1 MRSFYIFTSLVG
13 LIPFFIGLS
22 RFNKL
27 DSTLKIIF
35 YLVSISL
42 GMTLLMI
49 YFGITK
55 RSNSWLMHIY
65 TVVEFLLIS
74 YFYYKLF
81 SKKIFRKIILI
92 LFGIFSIIVIL
103 NKIYLE
109 PLNKIDNY
117 SLTIESIILL
127 ILTSMFLVD
136 FLINNFII
144 NIRDYRILLTVG
156 YMIYFGGNLFIFA
169 LSNEVNGIWLVHNLI
184 YIMLMTNYSVVFY
197 MQN

>member
-1 MRSFYIFTSLVG
+1 MRSFYIFTSMVV

-35 YLVSISL
+35 YLVSIST

-49 YFGITK
+49 YFGIAK

-74 YFYYKLF
+74 YFYYRLF
-81 SKKIFRKIILI
+81 SKKVFRKIITI
-92 LFGIFSIIVIL
+92 LFGVFSIVVIL

-169 LSNEVNGIWLVHNLI
+169 LSNEVNGIWFVHNLI
-184 YIMLMTNYSVVFY
+184 YIMLMINYSIVFY